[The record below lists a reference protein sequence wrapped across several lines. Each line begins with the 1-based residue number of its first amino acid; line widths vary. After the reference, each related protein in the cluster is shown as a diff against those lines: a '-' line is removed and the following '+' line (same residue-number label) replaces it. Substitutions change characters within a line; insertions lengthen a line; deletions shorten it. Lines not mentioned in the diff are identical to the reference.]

1 MANTSPGTKRFP
13 PLRLSHPQ
21 VLAAMRP
28 PHGTAQIRQTNMLNR
43 KFRGRNMR
51 DHQLIVL
58 QNRLVSDITP
68 EVLGYYLIANLMNA
82 FSEASVIVNCPNQS
96 VFVLQ

>member
-1 MANTSPGTKRFP
+1 
-13 PLRLSHPQ
+13 
-21 VLAAMRP
+21 
-28 PHGTAQIRQTNMLNR
+28 
-43 KFRGRNMR
+43 MR